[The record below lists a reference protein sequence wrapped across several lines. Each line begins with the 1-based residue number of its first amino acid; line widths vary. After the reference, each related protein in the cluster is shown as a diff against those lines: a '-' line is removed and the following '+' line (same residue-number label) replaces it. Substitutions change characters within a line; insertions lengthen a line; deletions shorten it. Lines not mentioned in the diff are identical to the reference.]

1 MTITQYTVRIANYL
15 DGSGNEYAWTTSTGA
30 RRNLGTSPMIT
41 GAQLGI
47 LDPIASSGGMVWE
60 LIGPP
65 AELQPLTRRD
75 LELPLGAL
83 GPPRLREFC
92 TNTDTSIV
100 LDRTG
105 LTTPQYVFIGGET
118 MSLDSETSSGVY
130 AVTRAIGS
138 LGVARTHQWLE
149 ESQPQ
154 PLVMARPSTPIG
166 MRVSVEDQNANV
178 VYRGVLRSVSR
189 TDHGCALDIVS
200 MVGWLRERRQS
211 PVDGRPTNSN
221 GYGSLGINVTERTV
235 QWPYSY
241 YDSWAP
247 SRVRIW
253 VGEVWMVAE
262 TDTPVLFGNEIYD
275 ISIGVAGS
283 ATPILQWGKGQ
294 TAYPLNSPP
303 KELAD
308 ASGVVFYDPAALVPT
323 RIESLWT
330 YPQDTPSN
338 VLQALLTADWPPGQV
353 AGMDPSDVGDLTA
366 LDDAY
371 GVGNLTPP
379 YSNDPNA
386 LWWPGG
392 NKGSVM
398 LADAIAQN
406 LMAPM
411 LCALTADAFGRIMAI
426 DWLRCLGQTQTVLE
440 AELMRGL
447 GAVNDTQPVRIVRWE
462 QTELGGQ
469 QVLNFQSDLVSQVV
483 GGGRE
488 IAVKPGWVQNAAGWM
503 YDRLAAALQIYQLS
517 VPTITIQMTLAKAAA
532 IGLEP
537 GLVLGLTC
545 TTLWNR
551 QGLRGVVDM
560 DGMVI
565 GISRRLHAEAGT
577 VDAVLA
583 LTGYTVQVNQGKWGP
598 SATVISETGGT
609 ITMTMDNGDDVDDWF
624 TTGDAV
630 ALTVPSGIVVDNS
643 ITVTSSNATS
653 ITVSGLS
660 VSVAPGDR
668 IEVATYSVAQ
678 YADTAYLGEG
688 FDYV

>member
-1 MTITQYTVRIANYL
+1 MSITQYTVRIANYI
-15 DGSGNEYAWTTSTGA
+15 DGSGNEYAWTTSTGT
-30 RRNLGTSPMIT
+30 RRNLGSSPMIA

-75 LELPLGAL
+75 LDFPAGATA
-83 GPPRLREFC
+83 PVRLIEFC

-100 LDRTG
+100 LDTAG

-118 MSLDSETSSGVY
+118 MRLDSETSPGVY

-138 LGVARTHQWLE
+138 LGVARTHQWVYLT
-149 ESQPQ
+149 QPQ
-154 PLVMARPSTPIG
+154 PLVLARPSNPVG
-166 MRVSVEDQNANV
+166 MRVSVEDQSTNL
-178 VYRGVLRSVSR
+178 VYQGVLRSVSR

-211 PVDGRPTNSN
+211 PVDPSRDSAQISPVMNTD
-221 GYGSLGINVTERTV
+221 ERRITYLV
-235 QWPYSY
+235 FQS
-241 YDSWAP
+241 DSWAP
-247 SRVRIW
+247 QRARIW
-253 VGEVWMVAE
+253 FGDAWLVCPVAATFTFPDQYLWYVGS
-262 TDTPVLFGNEIYD
+262 DQ
-275 ISIGVAGS
+275 
-283 ATPILQWGKGQ
+283 PIVQWGKGE

-303 KELAD
+303 KELVDAAAD
-308 ASGVVFYDPAALVPT
+308 PTTVPT
-323 RIESLWT
+323 RVESLWT
-330 YPQDTPSN
+330 TPQDTPSN
-338 VLQALLTADWPPGQV
+338 VLFNLLIADWPPGQV
-353 AGMDPSDVGDLTA
+353 AGMDPSDVGSLTA
-366 LDDAY
+366 LDAAY
-371 GVGNLTPP
+371 GVGNMVPP

-392 NKGSVM
+392 SKGTVM
-398 LADAIAQN
+398 LADAISKN

-411 LCALTADAFGRIMAI
+411 LCALTADAYGRIMVI
-426 DWLRCLGQTQTVLE
+426 DWLRCLGAVDNIVE

-447 GAVNDTQPVRIVRWE
+447 GAVADTQPVRIVRWE
-462 QTELGGQ
+462 QTELGGT

-517 VPTITIQMTLAKAAA
+517 VPTVTITMTLGKA
-532 IGLEP
+532 ISLSLEP
-537 GLVLGLTC
+537 GQVLALTC
-545 TTLWNR
+545 STVWNR
-551 QGLRGVVDM
+551 QGLRGVIDM

-565 GISRRLHAEAGT
+565 GVSRRLGAEAGT

-583 LTGYTVQVNQGKWGP
+583 LTGYSVQANVGKWGP
-598 SATVISETGGT
+598 SATVVSVVGST
-609 ITMTMDNGDDVDDWF
+609 ITMTMDNGDDVDQWF
-624 TTGDAV
+624 TNGDAV
-630 ALTVPSGIVVDNS
+630 ALTDAAGLVLDGT
-643 ITVTSSNATS
+643 ITVTASNATS
-653 ITVSGLS
+653 ITVSGLG
-660 VSVAPGDR
+660 VTPAPGDR

-678 YADTAYLGEG
+678 YQDTAYFGEG

>member
-1 MTITQYTVRIANYL
+1 MSITQYTVRVANYI
-15 DGSGNEYAWTTSTGA
+15 DGSGNEYAWTTSTGT
-30 RRNLGTSPMIT
+30 RRNLGTSPMIS

-83 GPPRLREFC
+83 GPVRLTEFC
-92 TNTDTSIV
+92 TSGDTSIV

-118 MSLDSETSSGVY
+118 MRLDTETSPGVY
-130 AVTRAIGS
+130 DVTRGIGS
-138 LGVARTHQWLE
+138 LGVARTHQWVYE
-149 ESQPQ
+149 TQPQ
-154 PLVMARPSTPIG
+154 PLVLAKPSSPVG

-211 PVDGRPTNSN
+211 PVDPQPFNA
-221 GYGSLGINVTERTV
+221 LGINSIQMNTDERRVTYTV
-235 QWPYSY
+235 AVL
-241 YDSWAP
+241 DSWAP
-247 SRVRIW
+247 QRARLWFGDAWIVCPVANAFLLPTNDQYTW
-253 VGEVWMVAE
+253 DVGE
-262 TDTPVLFGNEIYD
+262 DQ
-275 ISIGVAGS
+275 
-283 ATPILQWGKGQ
+283 PIVQWGKGE
-294 TAYPLNSPP
+294 TAYPLSNCP
-303 KELAD
+303 KELMD
-308 ASGVVFYDPAALVPT
+308 AAANPETAPT
-323 RIESLWT
+323 RVESLWT
-330 YPQDTPSN
+330 YPQDTPAN
-338 VLQALLTADWPPGQV
+338 VLQGMLISDWPPGQV

-366 LDDAY
+366 LNDAY
-371 GVGNLTPP
+371 GVGNLVPP
-379 YSNDPNA
+379 YSDDPNQ

-392 NKGSVM
+392 SKGTVL

-411 LCALTADAFGRIMAI
+411 LCALTADGAGRIMVI
-426 DWLRCLGQTQTVLE
+426 DWLRCLGSTETVLQ
-440 AELMRGL
+440 ADLMRGL
-447 GAVNDTQPVRIVRWE
+447 GAVGDTQPVRIVRWAA
-462 QTELGGQ
+462 TELGGE

-488 IAVKPGWVQNAAGWM
+488 VALKPGWVQNAAGWM

-517 VPTITIQMTLAKAAA
+517 VPTVTITMTQGKSTA
-532 IGLEP
+532 ISLRP

-545 TTLWNR
+545 STVWNR

-565 GISRRLHAEAGT
+565 GISRRLGAEAGT
-577 VDAVLA
+577 VDVVLA

-598 SATVISETGGT
+598 SATVVSFVGST
-609 ITMTMDNGDDVDDWF
+609 ITMTMDDGEDVNTWF
-624 TTGDAV
+624 NTGDAV
-630 ALTVPSGIVVDNS
+630 AVTDPTGLVLDGSV
-643 ITVTSSNATS
+643 TVTSSTTTS

-660 VSVAPGDR
+660 VTPAPGDR
-668 IEVATYSVAQ
+668 VEVAAYSVAQ

>member
-1 MTITQYTVRIANYL
+1 MSITQYTVRVANYI
-15 DGSGNEYAWTTSTGA
+15 DGSGNEYAWTTSTGT
-30 RRNLGTSPMIT
+30 RRNLGSSPMIA

-47 LDPIASSGGMVWE
+47 LEPIASSGGMVWE

-75 LELPLGAL
+75 LDLPAGATA
-83 GPPRLREFC
+83 PVRLIEFC

-100 LDRTG
+100 LDTAG
-105 LTTPQYVFIGGET
+105 LTTPQYVFLGGET
-118 MSLDSETSSGVY
+118 MRLDSETSPGVY

-154 PLVMARPSTPIG
+154 PLVLARPSNPVG
-166 MRVSVEDQNANV
+166 MRVSVEDQGTNL

-211 PVDGRPTNSN
+211 PVDGRPVGSD
-221 GYGSLGINVTERTV
+221 GYGTLGINVAERTV
-235 QWPYSY
+235 QYPYSY
-241 YDSWAP
+241 WDSWAP
-247 SRVRIW
+247 QRVRIW
-253 VGEVWMVAE
+253 IGDVWLVVAA
-262 TDTPVLFGNEIYD
+262 DTPALFGNEIYM
-275 ISIGVAGS
+275 IGIGVSGS
-283 ATPILQWGKGQ
+283 ETPILQWGKGE

-308 ASGVVFYDPAALVPT
+308 ASGIEFFDPGALVPT

-330 YPQDTPSN
+330 TPQDTPSN

-353 AGMDPSDVGDLTA
+353 AGMSSNDIGNLMA
-366 LDDAY
+366 LDAAY
-371 GVGNLTPP
+371 GIGNLTPP
-379 YSNDPNA
+379 YSNDPGA

-392 NKGSVM
+392 SKGTVM

-406 LMAPM
+406 LMSPM
-411 LCALTADAFGRIMAI
+411 LCALTADAYGRIMAI
-426 DWLRCLGQTQTVLE
+426 DWLRCLGAINSVIE

-447 GAVNDTQPVRIVRWE
+447 GAVADTQPVRIVRWE
-462 QTELGGQ
+462 QTELGGT

-488 IAVKPGWVQNAAGWM
+488 IAVKPGWIQNAAGWM

-517 VPTITIQMTLAKAAA
+517 VPTVTITMTLAKSVA
-532 IGLEP
+532 INLEP

-545 TTLWNR
+545 STVWNR
-551 QGLRGVVDM
+551 QGLRGVIDM
-560 DGMVI
+560 DGIVI
-565 GISRRLHAEAGT
+565 GISRRLGAEAGT

-583 LTGYTVQVNQGKWGP
+583 LTGYTVQANVGKWGP
-598 SATVISETGGT
+598 SATVVSVVGST
-609 ITMTMDNGDDVDDWF
+609 ITMTMDNGDDVDQWF
-624 TTGDAV
+624 TNGDAV
-630 ALTVPSGIVVDNS
+630 ALTDAAGLVLDGT
-643 ITVTSSNATS
+643 ITVTASNATS
-653 ITVSGLS
+653 ITVSGLG
-660 VSVAPGDR
+660 VTPAPGDR

-678 YADTAYLGEG
+678 YQDTAYFGEG

>member
-1 MTITQYTVRIANYL
+1 MSITQYTVRIANYI
-15 DGSGNEYAWTTSTGA
+15 DGSGNEYAWTTSTGT
-30 RRNLGTSPMIT
+30 RRNLSTSPTIA

-60 LIGPP
+60 LVGPP

-75 LELPLGAL
+75 LELPLGATA
-83 GPPRLREFC
+83 PVRLKEFC
-92 TNTDTSIV
+92 SNVTTSIV
-100 LDRTG
+100 LDTAG

-118 MSLDSETSSGVY
+118 MSLDSETSPGVY
-130 AVTRAIGS
+130 DVTRAIGS
-138 LGVARTHQWLE
+138 LGVARTHQWVR

-154 PLVMARPSTPIG
+154 PLVLAKPSNPLG
-166 MRVSVEDQNANV
+166 MRVSVEDQNASV

-211 PVDGRPTNSN
+211 PVDPRD
-221 GYGSLGINVTERTV
+221 YGGLPVPIQMNMDERRVTYTV
-235 QWPYSY
+235 GF
-241 YDSWAP
+241 YDSWEPQRTRLWFGDAWIVCPVTLVYFWP
-247 SRVRIW
+247 SNDEYSWEI
-253 VGEVWMVAE
+253 GE
-262 TDTPVLFGNEIYD
+262 DQ
-275 ISIGVAGS
+275 
-283 ATPILQWGKGQ
+283 PIVQWGKGD
-294 TAYPLNSPP
+294 TAYPLSNCP
-303 KELAD
+303 KELVD
-308 ASGVVFYDPAALVPT
+308 AAANPETVPT
-323 RIESLWT
+323 RVESLWT
-330 YPQDTPSN
+330 CPQDTPSN

-353 AGMDPSDVGDLTA
+353 AGMDPADVGNLSA

-379 YSNDPNA
+379 YSNDPGA

-392 NKGSVM
+392 SKSTVM

-411 LCALTADAFGRIMAI
+411 LCALTADGFGRIMAI
-426 DWLRCLGQTQTVLE
+426 DWLRCLGNTELVLQ

-447 GAVNDTQPVRIVRWE
+447 GAVGDTQPVRIVRWT
-462 QTELGGQ
+462 QTELGGE

-488 IAVKPGWVQNAAGWM
+488 IALKPGWIQNAAGWM

-517 VPTITIQMTLAKAAA
+517 VPTVTITMTLAKSTA
-532 IGLEP
+532 INLEP

-545 TTLWNR
+545 STMWNR

-565 GISRRLHAEAGT
+565 GVSRRLGAEAGT

-598 SATVISETGGT
+598 SATVVSAVGST
-609 ITMTMDNGDDVDDWF
+609 ITMTMDNGDDVDEWF
-624 TTGDAV
+624 TSSDAV
-630 ALTVPSGIVVDNS
+630 ALTDPTGLVLDGS

-660 VSVAPGDR
+660 VTPANGDR

-678 YADTAYLGEG
+678 YADTAYFGEG

>member
-1 MTITQYTVRIANYL
+1 MSITQYTVRIANYI
-15 DGSGNEYAWTTSTGA
+15 DGSGNEYAWTTSTGT
-30 RRNLGTSPMIT
+30 RRNLGTSPTIA

-60 LIGPP
+60 LVGPP

-75 LELPLGAL
+75 LELPAGATT
-83 GPPRLREFC
+83 PVRLAEFC
-92 TNTDTSIV
+92 TNTDVSIV
-100 LDRTG
+100 LDTAG

-118 MSLDSETSSGVY
+118 MRLDSETSSGVY
-130 AVTRAIGS
+130 DVTRAIGS
-138 LGVARTHQWLE
+138 LGVARTHQWVYE
-149 ESQPQ
+149 TQPQ
-154 PLVMARPSTPIG
+154 PLVLAKPSNPLG
-166 MRVSVEDQNANV
+166 MRVSVEDQNASV

-211 PVDGRPTNSN
+211 PVDPSRDSAQISPVFNTD
-221 GYGSLGINVTERTV
+221 ERRITHLV
-235 QWPYSY
+235 FHS
-241 YDSWAP
+241 DSWAP
-247 SRVRIW
+247 QRARIW
-253 VGEVWMVAE
+253 FGDAWLVCPVAATFTFPDQYLWYVGE
-262 TDTPVLFGNEIYD
+262 DQ
-275 ISIGVAGS
+275 
-283 ATPILQWGKGQ
+283 PIVQWGKGD
-294 TAYPLNSPP
+294 TAYPLSNCP
-303 KELAD
+303 KELVD
-308 ASGVVFYDPAALVPT
+308 AAANPEAVPT
-323 RIESLWT
+323 RVESLWT
-330 YPQDTPSN
+330 TPQDTPSN

-353 AGMDPSDVGDLTA
+353 AGMDPADVGNLTA

-411 LCALTADAFGRIMAI
+411 LCALTADGFGRIMAI
-426 DWLRCLGQTQTVLE
+426 DWLRCLGNTELVLQ
-440 AELMRGL
+440 ADLMRGL
-447 GAVNDTQPVRIVRWE
+447 GAVGDTQPVRIVRWT
-462 QTELGGQ
+462 QTELGGE

-488 IAVKPGWVQNAAGWM
+488 IALKPGWVQNAAGWM

-517 VPTITIQMTLAKAAA
+517 VPTVTITMTLAKSTA
-532 IGLEP
+532 INLEP

-545 TTLWNR
+545 TTMWNR

-565 GISRRLHAEAGT
+565 GVSRRLGAEAGT

-598 SATVISETGGT
+598 SAIVDFAVGST
-609 ITMTMDNGDDVDDWF
+609 ITMDMDNGDDVDEWF
-624 TTGDAV
+624 TAGDAV
-630 ALTVPSGIVVDNS
+630 ALTDPTGLVLDGS

-660 VSVAPGDR
+660 VTPANGDR

>member
-1 MTITQYTVRIANYL
+1 MSITQYTVRIANYI
-15 DGSGNEYAWTTSTGA
+15 DGSGNEYAWTTSTGT
-30 RRNLGTSPMIT
+30 RRNLGSSPMIA

-75 LELPLGAL
+75 LDLPAGATA
-83 GPPRLREFC
+83 PVRLIEFC

-100 LDRTG
+100 LDTAG

-118 MSLDSETSSGVY
+118 MRLDSETSPGVY

-138 LGVARTHQWLE
+138 LGVARTHQWVYLT
-149 ESQPQ
+149 QPQ
-154 PLVMARPSTPIG
+154 PLVLARPSNPVG
-166 MRVSVEDQNANV
+166 MRVSVEDQSMNL

-211 PVDGRPTNSN
+211 PVDPSRDSAQISPVMNTD
-221 GYGSLGINVTERTV
+221 ERRITYLV
-235 QWPYSY
+235 FQS
-241 YDSWAP
+241 DSWAP
-247 SRVRIW
+247 QRARIW
-253 VGEVWMVAE
+253 FGDAWLVCPVAATFTFPDQYLWYVGS
-262 TDTPVLFGNEIYD
+262 DQ
-275 ISIGVAGS
+275 
-283 ATPILQWGKGQ
+283 PIVQWGKGE

-303 KELAD
+303 KELVDAAAD
-308 ASGVVFYDPAALVPT
+308 PTTVPT
-323 RIESLWT
+323 RVESLWT
-330 YPQDTPSN
+330 TPQDTPSN

-353 AGMDPSDVGDLTA
+353 AGMDPSDVGNLMA
-366 LDDAY
+366 LDAAY

-392 NKGSVM
+392 SKSTVM
-398 LADAIAQN
+398 LADAISKN

-411 LCALTADAFGRIMAI
+411 LCALTADAFGRIMVI
-426 DWLRCLGQTQTVLE
+426 DWLRCLGAVDNIVE

-447 GAVNDTQPVRIVRWE
+447 GAVADTQPVRIVRWE
-462 QTELGGQ
+462 QTELGGE

-488 IAVKPGWVQNAAGWM
+488 IAVKPGWIQNAAGWM

-517 VPTITIQMTLAKAAA
+517 VPTVTITMTLAKA
-532 IGLEP
+532 INLGLEP
-537 GLVLGLTC
+537 GLVMGLTC
-545 TTLWNR
+545 STVWNR
-551 QGLRGVVDM
+551 QGLRGVIDM
-560 DGMVI
+560 DGIVI
-565 GISRRLHAEAGT
+565 GVSRRLGAEAGT

-583 LTGYTVQVNQGKWGP
+583 LTGYSVQANVGKWGP
-598 SATVISETGGT
+598 SATVVSVVGST
-609 ITMTMDNGDDVDDWF
+609 ITMTMDNGDDVDQWF
-624 TTGDAV
+624 TNGDAV
-630 ALTVPSGIVVDNS
+630 ALTDAAGLVLDGT
-643 ITVTSSNATS
+643 ITVTASNATS
-653 ITVSGLS
+653 ITVSGLG
-660 VSVAPGDR
+660 VTPAPGDR
-668 IEVATYSVAQ
+668 IEAATYSVLP
-678 YADTAYLGEG
+678 YPDTAYFGEG

>member
-1 MTITQYTVRIANYL
+1 MSITQYTVRIANYI
-15 DGSGNEYAWTTSTGA
+15 DGSGNEYAWTTSTGT
-30 RRNLGTSPMIT
+30 RRNLGSSPMIA

-75 LELPLGAL
+75 LELPAGATA
-83 GPPRLREFC
+83 PVRLIEFC

-100 LDRTG
+100 CDRLG

-118 MSLDSETSSGVY
+118 MRLDSETSPGVY

-138 LGVARTHQWLE
+138 LGVARTHQWVR

-154 PLVMARPSTPIG
+154 PLVLAKSSNPVG
-166 MRVSVEDQNANV
+166 MRVSVEDQNASV

-211 PVDGRPTNSN
+211 PVDPLPFNA
-221 GYGSLGINVTERTV
+221 LGINNIQMNTDERRVTYTV
-235 QWPYSY
+235 GFS
-241 YDSWAP
+241 DSWAP
-247 SRVRIW
+247 QRARIW
-253 VGEVWMVAE
+253 IGDAWIVCPVANVDFFGNDQYVWDVGE
-262 TDTPVLFGNEIYD
+262 DQ
-275 ISIGVAGS
+275 
-283 ATPILQWGKGQ
+283 PIVQWGKGD
-294 TAYPLNSPP
+294 TAYPLSNCP
-303 KELAD
+303 KELVD
-308 ASGVVFYDPAALVPT
+308 AAANPETVPT
-323 RIESLWT
+323 RVESLWT
-330 YPQDTPSN
+330 TAQDTPSN

-353 AGMDPSDVGDLTA
+353 AGMDPADVGNLTA

-392 NKGSVM
+392 NKVSVM

-411 LCALTADAFGRIMAI
+411 LCALTADGAGRIMAI
-426 DWLRCLGQTQTVLE
+426 DWLRCLGNTELVLQ
-440 AELMRGL
+440 ADLMRGL
-447 GAVNDTQPVRIVRWE
+447 GAVGDTQPVRIVRWT
-462 QTELGGQ
+462 QTELGGE

-488 IAVKPGWVQNAAGWM
+488 IALKPGWIQNAAGWM

-517 VPTITIQMTLAKAAA
+517 VPTVTITMTLAKAVA
-532 IGLEP
+532 INLEP

-545 TTLWNR
+545 STVWNR

-565 GISRRLHAEAGT
+565 GVSRRLGAEAGT
-577 VDAVLA
+577 VDATLA

-598 SATVISETGGT
+598 SATVVSAVGST
-609 ITMTMDNGDDVDDWF
+609 ITMTMDNGDDVDEWF

-630 ALTVPSGIVVDNS
+630 ALTDPTGLVLDGS
-643 ITVTSSNATS
+643 ITVTSSNSTS

-660 VSVAPGDR
+660 VTPAAGDR

-678 YADTAYLGEG
+678 YADTAYFGEG

>member
-1 MTITQYTVRIANYL
+1 MSITQYTVRIANYI
-15 DGSGNEYAWTTSTGA
+15 DGSGNEYAWTTSTGT
-30 RRNLGTSPMIT
+30 RRNLGTSPTIA

-47 LDPIASSGGMVWE
+47 LDPIASSGGMIWE
-60 LIGPP
+60 LVGPP

-75 LELPLGAL
+75 LELPAGATT
-83 GPPRLREFC
+83 PVRLAEFC
-92 TNTDTSIV
+92 TNTDVSIV
-100 LDRTG
+100 LDTAG

-118 MSLDSETSSGVY
+118 MSLDSETSPGVY

-154 PLVMARPSTPIG
+154 PLVLAKSSNPVG
-166 MRVSVEDQNANV
+166 MRVSVEDQNSNV

-200 MVGWLRERRQS
+200 MVGWLRERRQA
-211 PVDGRPTNSN
+211 PVDPQPFNA
-221 GYGSLGINVTERTV
+221 LGINNIQMNTDERRVTYTV
-235 QWPYSY
+235 GFS
-241 YDSWAP
+241 DSWAP
-247 SRVRIW
+247 SRARIW
-253 VGEVWMVAE
+253 IGDAWIVCPVANVDFFGNDQYVWDVGE
-262 TDTPVLFGNEIYD
+262 DQ
-275 ISIGVAGS
+275 
-283 ATPILQWGKGQ
+283 PIVQWGKSDK
-294 TAYPLNSPP
+294 AYPLSNCP
-303 KELAD
+303 KELVD
-308 ASGVVFYDPAALVPT
+308 AAANPEAVPT
-323 RIESLWT
+323 RVESLWT

-353 AGMDPSDVGDLTA
+353 AGMDPADVGNLSA
-366 LDDAY
+366 LDAAY
-371 GVGNLTPP
+371 GVGNMVPP
-379 YSNDPNA
+379 YSDDPGA

-392 NKGSVM
+392 SKGTVM
-398 LADAIAQN
+398 LADAIAGN
-406 LMAPM
+406 FMAPM

-426 DWLRCLGQTQTVLE
+426 DWLRCLGNTEDVLQ

-447 GAVNDTQPVRIVRWE
+447 GAVSDTQPVRIVRWT
-462 QTELGGQ
+462 QTELGGT

-488 IAVKPGWVQNAAGWM
+488 IALKPGWIQDAAGWM

-517 VPTITIQMTLAKAAA
+517 VPTVTITMTLAKATA
-532 IGLEP
+532 INLEP

-545 TTLWNR
+545 STVWNR

-565 GISRRLHAEAGT
+565 GISRRLGAEAGT

-598 SATVISETGGT
+598 SATVVSETGGT
-609 ITMTMDNGDDVDDWF
+609 ITMTMDNGDDVDEWF

-630 ALTVPSGIVVDNS
+630 ALTDPTGLVLDGS

-678 YADTAYLGEG
+678 YADTAYFGEG

>member
-1 MTITQYTVRIANYL
+1 MSITQYTVRIANYL

-60 LIGPP
+60 LTGPP

-75 LELPLGAL
+75 LELPLGATA
-83 GPPRLREFC
+83 PVRLKEFC
-92 TNTDTSIV
+92 DNASTSLV
-100 LDRTG
+100 LDTAG
-105 LTTPQYVFIGGET
+105 LTTPQYVFVGGET
-118 MSLDSETSSGVY
+118 MLINNEPSPGIYD
-130 AVTRAIGS
+130 VTRGIGS
-138 LGVARTHQWLE
+138 LGVARTHQWLAD
-149 ESQPQ
+149 SQPQ
-154 PLVMARPSTPIG
+154 PLVLAKPSNPIG
-166 MRVSVEDQNANV
+166 SRVSVEDQNANV

-211 PVDGRPTNSN
+211 PVDPSSSIGFGGPSKTS
-221 GYGSLGINVTERTV
+221 INTDERRL
-235 QWPYSY
+235 SY
-241 YDSWAP
+241 LWFFRDSWAP
-247 SRVRIW
+247 QRARIW
-253 VGEVWMVAE
+253 FGDAWIVCPVSVTFTFSDVFLWSVG
-262 TDTPVLFGNEIYD
+262 GNQ
-275 ISIGVAGS
+275 
-283 ATPILQWGKGQ
+283 PIVQWGKGQ
-294 TAYPLNSPP
+294 TAYPLSNCP

-308 ASGVVFYDPAALVPT
+308 AAANPETVPT
-323 RIESLWT
+323 RVESLWT

-398 LADAIAQN
+398 LSDAIAQN

-411 LCALTADAFGRIMAI
+411 LCALTADGAGRIMAI
-426 DWLRCLGQTQTVLE
+426 DWLRCLGNTQTVLE

-447 GAVNDTQPVRIVRWE
+447 GAVNDTQPVRIVRWT
-462 QTELGGQ
+462 QTELGGE

-517 VPTITIQMTLAKAAA
+517 VPTITIQMTLAKASA

-598 SATVISETGGT
+598 SATVVSFVGST

-630 ALTVPSGIVVDNS
+630 ALTDPAGLVLDGS

-653 ITVSGLS
+653 ITVSGLG
-660 VSVAPGDR
+660 VTPAADDR

>member
-1 MTITQYTVRIANYL
+1 MSITQYTVRIANYL
-15 DGSGNEYAWTTSTGA
+15 DGSGGEYAWTTSTGA

-60 LIGPP
+60 LTGPP

-75 LELPLGAL
+75 LELPLGATT
-83 GPPRLREFC
+83 PVRLKEFC
-92 TNTDTSIV
+92 DNVSTSLV
-100 LDRTG
+100 LDTAG
-105 LTTPQYVFIGGET
+105 LTTPQYVFVGGET
-118 MSLDSETSSGVY
+118 MSLDSETSPGVY

-138 LGVARTHQWLE
+138 LGVARTHQWVKD
-149 ESQPQ
+149 SQPQ
-154 PLVMARPSTPIG
+154 PLVLAKPSNPIG
-166 MRVSVEDQNANV
+166 SRVSVEDQNANV

-200 MVGWLRERRQS
+200 MVGWLRERRQA
-211 PVDGRPTNSN
+211 PVDPASSIGFGAPWGTS
-221 GYGSLGINVTERTV
+221 INIHERRIT
-235 QWPYSY
+235 YFCFFR
-241 YDSWAP
+241 DSWAP
-247 SRVRIW
+247 QRARIW
-253 VGEVWMVAE
+253 FGDAWVVCPVGSTFTFSSEYLWEVGG
-262 TDTPVLFGNEIYD
+262 DQ
-275 ISIGVAGS
+275 
-283 ATPILQWGKGQ
+283 PIVQWGKGQ
-294 TAYPLNSPP
+294 TAYPLSNCP

-308 ASGVVFYDPAALVPT
+308 AAANPETVPT
-323 RIESLWT
+323 RVESLWT

-386 LWWPGG
+386 LWWAGG

-447 GAVNDTQPVRIVRWE
+447 GAVNDTQPVRIVRWT
-462 QTELGGQ
+462 QTELGGE

-488 IAVKPGWVQNAAGWM
+488 IALKPGWIQNAAGWM

-517 VPTITIQMTLAKAAA
+517 VPTITIQMTLAKSVA

-624 TTGDAV
+624 TAGDAV
-630 ALTVPSGIVVDNS
+630 ALTDPAGLVLDGS

-660 VSVAPGDR
+660 VSVAPDDR

>member
-1 MTITQYTVRIANYL
+1 MSITQYTVRIANYI
-15 DGSGNEYAWTTSTGA
+15 DGSGNEYAWTTSTGT
-30 RRNLGTSPMIT
+30 RRNLGTSPTIA

-60 LIGPP
+60 LVGPP

-75 LELPLGAL
+75 LELPLGATA
-83 GPPRLREFC
+83 PVRLAEFC
-92 TNTDTSIV
+92 SNATTSIV
-100 LDRTG
+100 LDTAG

-118 MSLDSETSSGVY
+118 MSLDSETSPGVY
-130 AVTRAIGS
+130 DVTRAIGS
-138 LGVARTHQWLE
+138 LGVARTHQWVR

-154 PLVMARPSTPIG
+154 PLVLAKPSNPLG
-166 MRVSVEDQNANV
+166 MRVSVEDQNASV

-211 PVDGRPTNSN
+211 PVDPRD
-221 GYGSLGINVTERTV
+221 YGGLPVPIQMNMDERRVTYTV
-235 QWPYSY
+235 GF
-241 YDSWAP
+241 YDSWSPQRTRLWFGDAWIVCPVTLVYFWP
-247 SRVRIW
+247 SNDEYSWEI
-253 VGEVWMVAE
+253 GE
-262 TDTPVLFGNEIYD
+262 DQ
-275 ISIGVAGS
+275 
-283 ATPILQWGKGQ
+283 PIVQWGKGD
-294 TAYPLNSPP
+294 TAYPLSSCP
-303 KELAD
+303 KELVD
-308 ASGVVFYDPAALVPT
+308 AAANPETVPT
-323 RIESLWT
+323 RVESLWT
-330 YPQDTPSN
+330 CPQDTPSN

-353 AGMDPSDVGDLTA
+353 AGMDPADVGNLSA

-411 LCALTADAFGRIMAI
+411 LCALTADGFGRIMAI
-426 DWLRCLGQTQTVLE
+426 DWLRCLGNTELVLQ

-447 GAVNDTQPVRIVRWE
+447 GAVGDTQPVRIVRWT
-462 QTELGGQ
+462 QTELGGE

-488 IAVKPGWVQNAAGWM
+488 IALKPGWIQNAAGWM

-517 VPTITIQMTLAKAAA
+517 VPTVTITMTLAKSTA
-532 IGLEP
+532 INLEP

-545 TTLWNR
+545 STMWNR

-565 GISRRLHAEAGT
+565 GVSRRLGAEAGT

-598 SATVISETGGT
+598 SATVDFAVGST
-609 ITMTMDNGDDVDDWF
+609 ITMTMDNGDDVDEWF
-624 TTGDAV
+624 AAGDAV
-630 ALTVPSGIVVDNS
+630 ALTDPTGLVLDGS

-660 VSVAPGDR
+660 VTPANGDR

-678 YADTAYLGEG
+678 YADTAYFGEG

>member
-1 MTITQYTVRIANYL
+1 MSITQYTVRIANYI
-15 DGSGNEYAWTTSTGA
+15 DGSGNEYAWTTSTGT
-30 RRNLGTSPMIT
+30 RRNLGSSPMIA

-60 LIGPP
+60 LVGPP

-75 LELPLGAL
+75 LELPAGATT
-83 GPPRLREFC
+83 PVRLAEFC
-92 TNTDTSIV
+92 TNTDVSIV
-100 LDRTG
+100 LDTAG

-118 MSLDSETSSGVY
+118 MSLDSETSPGVY

-138 LGVARTHQWLE
+138 LGVARTHQWVE

-154 PLVMARPSTPIG
+154 PLVLAKPSNPLG
-166 MRVSVEDQNANV
+166 MRVSVEDQNASV

-200 MVGWLRERRQS
+200 MVGWLRERRQA
-211 PVDGRPTNSN
+211 PVDPRSSIGFGAPWGTS
-221 GYGSLGINVTERTV
+221 INTDERRIT
-235 QWPYSY
+235 YFCFFR
-241 YDSWAP
+241 DSWAP
-247 SRVRIW
+247 QRARIW
-253 VGEVWMVAE
+253 FGDAWVVCPVGSTFTFPSEYLWEVGG
-262 TDTPVLFGNEIYD
+262 DQ
-275 ISIGVAGS
+275 
-283 ATPILQWGKGQ
+283 PIVQWGKGD
-294 TAYPLNSPP
+294 TAYPLDNCP
-303 KELAD
+303 KELVD
-308 ASGVVFYDPAALVPT
+308 AAANPEAVPT
-323 RIESLWT
+323 RVESLWT
-330 YPQDTPSN
+330 TPQDTPSN

-353 AGMDPSDVGDLTA
+353 AGMDPADVGNLSA

-371 GVGNLTPP
+371 GVGNMTPP
-379 YSNDPNA
+379 YSDDPNA

-392 NKGSVM
+392 NKGTVM

-426 DWLRCLGQTQTVLE
+426 DWLRCLGNTELVLQ
-440 AELMRGL
+440 ADLMRGL
-447 GAVNDTQPVRIVRWE
+447 GAVGDTQPVRIVRWT
-462 QTELGGQ
+462 QTELGGE

-488 IAVKPGWVQNAAGWM
+488 IALKPGWLQNAAGWM

-517 VPTITIQMTLAKAAA
+517 VPTVTITMTLAKATA
-532 IGLEP
+532 INLEP

-545 TTLWNR
+545 STVWNR

-565 GISRRLHAEAGT
+565 GISRRLGAEAGT

-598 SATVISETGGT
+598 SATVVSQVSFT
-609 ITMTMDNGDDVDDWF
+609 ITMTMDNGDDVDQWF
-624 TTGDAV
+624 TTGDVV
-630 ALTVPSGIVVDNS
+630 ALTTATGLVLDG
-643 ITVTSSNATS
+643 TVTVVSSNATS

-660 VSVAPGDR
+660 TTAGPGDR

-678 YADTAYLGEG
+678 YADTAYFGEG

>member
-1 MTITQYTVRIANYL
+1 MSITQYTVRIANYI
-15 DGSGNEYAWTTSTGA
+15 DGSGNEYAWTTSTGT
-30 RRNLGTSPMIT
+30 RRNLGTSPTIA

-60 LIGPP
+60 LVGPP

-75 LELPLGAL
+75 LELPAGATT
-83 GPPRLREFC
+83 PVRLAEFC
-92 TNTDTSIV
+92 TNTDVSIV
-100 LDRTG
+100 LDTAG

-118 MSLDSETSSGVY
+118 MSLDSESSPGVY
-130 AVTRAIGS
+130 DVTRAIGS
-138 LGVARTHQWLE
+138 LGVARTHQWVR

-154 PLVMARPSTPIG
+154 PLVLAKPSNPLG
-166 MRVSVEDQNANV
+166 MRVSVEDQNASV

-211 PVDGRPTNSN
+211 PVDPSRDSAQISPVFNTD
-221 GYGSLGINVTERTV
+221 ERRITHLV
-235 QWPYSY
+235 FHS
-241 YDSWAP
+241 DSWAP
-247 SRVRIW
+247 QRARIW
-253 VGEVWMVAE
+253 FGDAWLVCPVAATFTFPDQYLWYVGE
-262 TDTPVLFGNEIYD
+262 DQ
-275 ISIGVAGS
+275 
-283 ATPILQWGKGQ
+283 PIVQWGKGD
-294 TAYPLNSPP
+294 TAYPLSNCP
-303 KELAD
+303 KELVD
-308 ASGVVFYDPAALVPT
+308 AAANPEAVPT
-323 RIESLWT
+323 RVESLWT
-330 YPQDTPSN
+330 TPQDTPST
-338 VLQALLTADWPPGQV
+338 VLQYLLTADWPPGQV
-353 AGMDPSDVGDLTA
+353 AGMDPADVGNLSA

-379 YSNDPNA
+379 YSNDPDA

-411 LCALTADAFGRIMAI
+411 LCALTADGFGRIMAI
-426 DWLRCLGQTQTVLE
+426 DWLRCLGNTELVLQ
-440 AELMRGL
+440 ADLMRGL
-447 GAVNDTQPVRIVRWE
+447 GAVGDTQPVRIVRWT
-462 QTELGGQ
+462 QTELGGE

-488 IAVKPGWVQNAAGWM
+488 IALKPGWVQNAAGWM

-517 VPTITIQMTLAKAAA
+517 VPTVTITMTLAKSTA
-532 IGLEP
+532 INLEP

-545 TTLWNR
+545 STMWNR

-565 GISRRLHAEAGT
+565 GVSRRLGAEAGT

-598 SATVISETGGT
+598 SATVDFAVGST
-609 ITMTMDNGDDVDDWF
+609 ITMDMDNGDDVDEWF
-624 TTGDAV
+624 TAGDAV
-630 ALTVPSGIVVDNS
+630 ALTDPTGLVLDGS

-660 VSVAPGDR
+660 VTPANGDR

>member
-1 MTITQYTVRIANYL
+1 MSITQYTVRVANYI
-15 DGSGNEYAWTTSTGA
+15 DGSGNEYAWTTSTGT
-30 RRNLGTSPMIT
+30 RRNLGSSPMIA

-75 LELPLGAL
+75 LDLPAGATA
-83 GPPRLREFC
+83 PVRLIEFC

-100 LDRTG
+100 TDRLG

-118 MSLDSETSSGVY
+118 MRLDSETSPGVY

-154 PLVMARPSTPIG
+154 PLVLARPSNPVG
-166 MRVSVEDQNANV
+166 MRVSVEDQNANL

-211 PVDGRPTNSN
+211 PVDGRPVSD
-221 GYGSLGINVTERTV
+221 GYGTLGINAAERTV
-235 QWPYSY
+235 QYPYSY
-241 YDSWAP
+241 WDSWAP
-247 SRVRIW
+247 QRVRIW
-253 VGEVWMVAE
+253 IGDVWLVAA
-262 TDTPVLFGNEIYD
+262 VQN
-275 ISIGVAGS
+275 AGS
-283 ATPILQWGKGQ
+283 INNEVYIVGIGSGQQPILQWGKGE

-308 ASGVVFYDPAALVPT
+308 ASGILFFDPGALVPT

-330 YPQDTPSN
+330 TPQDTPSN

-353 AGMDPSDVGDLTA
+353 AGMDPSDVGNLMA
-366 LDDAY
+366 LDAAY
-371 GVGNLTPP
+371 GVGNMVPP
-379 YSNDPNA
+379 YSNDPGA

-392 NKGSVM
+392 SKGTVM

-406 LMAPM
+406 LMSPM

-426 DWLRCLGQTQTVLE
+426 DWLRCLGAVDNIVE

-447 GAVNDTQPVRIVRWE
+447 GAVADTQPVRIVRWE
-462 QTELGGQ
+462 QSELGGT

-488 IAVKPGWVQNAAGWM
+488 IAVKPGWIQNAAGWM

-517 VPTITIQMTLAKAAA
+517 VPTVTITMTLGKA
-532 IGLEP
+532 ISLSLEP
-537 GLVLGLTC
+537 GQVLALTC
-545 TTLWNR
+545 STVWNR
-551 QGLRGVVDM
+551 QGLRGVIDM

-565 GISRRLHAEAGT
+565 GVSRRLGAEAGT

-583 LTGYTVQVNQGKWGP
+583 LTGYTVQANVGKWGP
-598 SATVISETGGT
+598 SATVVSVVGST
-609 ITMTMDNGDDVDDWF
+609 ITMTMDNGDDVDQWF
-624 TTGDAV
+624 TNGDAV
-630 ALTVPSGIVVDNS
+630 ALTDAAGLVLDGT
-643 ITVTSSNATS
+643 ITVTASNATS
-653 ITVSGLS
+653 ITVSGLG
-660 VSVAPGDR
+660 VTPAPGDR
-668 IEVATYSVAQ
+668 IEAATYSVLP
-678 YADTAYLGEG
+678 YPDTAYFGEG

>member
-1 MTITQYTVRIANYL
+1 MSITQYTVRIANYL

-47 LDPIASSGGMVWE
+47 LDPIASSGGMMWE
-60 LIGPP
+60 LTGPP

-75 LELPLGAL
+75 LEFPLGATT
-83 GPPRLREFC
+83 PVRLKEFC
-92 TNTDTSIV
+92 DNVSTSIV
-100 LDRTG
+100 LDTAG

-118 MSLDSETSSGVY
+118 MSLDSETSPGVY

-211 PVDGRPTNSN
+211 PVDARPSN
-221 GYGSLGINVTERTV
+221 TTYERMGINAAERTM
-235 QWPYSY
+235 QYPYFFF
-241 YDSWAP
+241 DSWAP
-247 SRVRIW
+247 QRVRIW
-253 VGEVWMVAE
+253 VGEVWVVAAN
-262 TDTPVLFGNEIYD
+262 DTPFLYDNEIYG
-275 ISIGVAGS
+275 ISIPSFA
-283 ATPILQWGKGQ
+283 PILQWGKGQ

-303 KELAD
+303 KELAEATSD
-308 ASGVVFYDPAALVPT
+308 WLDSSALVPT

-353 AGMDPSDVGDLTA
+353 AGMDPADVGNLTA
-366 LDDAY
+366 LDAAY

-379 YSNDPNA
+379 YSDDPGA
-386 LWWPGG
+386 LWWAGG

-398 LADAIAQN
+398 LSDAIAQN

-426 DWLRCLGQTQTVLE
+426 DWLRCLGNTQTVLE

-488 IAVKPGWVQNAAGWM
+488 IALKPGWVQNAAGWM

-517 VPTITIQMTLAKAAA
+517 VPTITIQMTLAKSVA

-630 ALTVPSGIVVDNS
+630 ALTDPAGLVLDGS

-660 VSVAPGDR
+660 VSVAPDDR

>member
-1 MTITQYTVRIANYL
+1 MSITQYTVRIANYI
-15 DGSGNEYAWTTSTGA
+15 DGSGNEYAWTTSTGT
-30 RRNLGTSPMIT
+30 RRNLGTSPTIA

-60 LIGPP
+60 LVGPP

-75 LELPLGAL
+75 LELPAGAL
-83 GPPRLREFC
+83 GPVRLREFC

-100 LDRTG
+100 CDRVG

-118 MSLDSETSSGVY
+118 MSLDSETSPGVY

-154 PLVMARPSTPIG
+154 PLVLAKSSNPVG

-211 PVDGRPTNSN
+211 PVDGRPT
-221 GYGSLGINVTERTV
+221 GPTIGTLGINVTERTV
-235 QWPYSY
+235 QYPYSY

-247 SRVRIW
+247 QRARIW
-253 VGEVWMVAE
+253 IGEVWMVVE

-275 ISIGVAGS
+275 IGIGVAGS
-283 ATPILQWGKGQ
+283 TTPILQWGKGE

-308 ASGVVFYDPAALVPT
+308 ASGVAFYDPAALVPT

-330 YPQDTPSN
+330 TAQDTPSN

-353 AGMDPSDVGDLTA
+353 AGMDPADVGNLSV
-366 LDDAY
+366 LDAAY
-371 GVGNLTPP
+371 GVGNMVPP
-379 YSNDPNA
+379 YSDDPGA

-392 NKGSVM
+392 SKGTVM
-398 LADAIAQN
+398 LADAIAGN
-406 LMAPM
+406 FMAPM

-426 DWLRCLGQTQTVLE
+426 DWLRCLGNTEDVLQV
-440 AELMRGL
+440 ELMRGL
-447 GAVNDTQPVRIVRWE
+447 GAVSDTQPVRIVRWT
-462 QTELGGQ
+462 QTELGGT

-488 IAVKPGWVQNAAGWM
+488 IALKPGWLQDAAGWL

-517 VPTITIQMTLAKAAA
+517 VPTVTITMTLAKATA
-532 IGLEP
+532 INLEP

-545 TTLWNR
+545 STVWNR

-565 GISRRLHAEAGT
+565 GVSRRLGAEAGT
-577 VDAVLA
+577 VDATLA

-598 SATVISETGGT
+598 SATVVSAVGST
-609 ITMTMDNGDDVDDWF
+609 ITMTMDNGDDVDEWF

-630 ALTVPSGIVVDNS
+630 ALTDPTGLVLDGS

-678 YADTAYLGEG
+678 YADTAYFGEG